1 MYEPL
6 SDTEALQLAALL
18 ERATGGLKVQRPA
31 HNTPDCWIEEL
42 QWLIEPAY
50 RQIANRPKT
59 GEPPR
64 LPGSGQY
71 V

>member
-6 SDTEALQLAALL
+6 TETEAAQLVGLL
-18 ERATGGLKVQRPA
+18 ERATGLKVQMPTR
-31 HNTPDCWIEEL
+31 NEPDCWIEEL
-42 QWLIEPAY
+42 QWSIEPAY
-50 RQIANRPKT
+50 RQIAKRPKP